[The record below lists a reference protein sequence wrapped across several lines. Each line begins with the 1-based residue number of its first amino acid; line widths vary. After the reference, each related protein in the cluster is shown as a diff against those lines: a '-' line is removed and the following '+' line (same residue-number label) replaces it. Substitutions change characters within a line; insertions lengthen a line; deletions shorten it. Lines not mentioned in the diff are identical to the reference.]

1 MNKFYRIIPTLLL
14 KDKGLVKTIN
24 FKNPR
29 YIGDPIN
36 IVRIFNEK
44 EADEITILDI
54 QATNKESKPDY
65 NFIKD
70 IVSEAFMP
78 VGYGGGVKNLNQIE
92 KLFEIGVEKV
102 ILNTICYEN
111 PNILAE
117 SSNKFGSQSI
127 VVCIDIKK
135 NLFGKYNLFSHSG
148 KKKQKELLLDYIKK
162 VEDLG
167 AGEIIINSID
177 RDGCMAGYNL
187 EILRKINKKTKLPVI
202 ALGGAGSK
210 NHLIEA
216 INAGVS
222 GVAAGSLF
230 IYQGIHKAILVSYIN
245 NENLF
250 LQVDSEKKR

>member
-135 NLFGKYNLFSHSG
+135 IYLESTIYFLTLGKRS
-148 KKKQKELLLDYIKK
+148 KKSFY
-162 VEDLG
+162 
-167 AGEIIINSID
+167 
-177 RDGCMAGYNL
+177 
-187 EILRKINKKTKLPVI
+187 
-202 ALGGAGSK
+202 
-210 NHLIEA
+210 
-216 INAGVS
+216 
-222 GVAAGSLF
+222 
-230 IYQGIHKAILVSYIN
+230 
-245 NENLF
+245 
-250 LQVDSEKKR
+250 

>member
-14 KDKGLVKTIN
+14 KDKGLVKTVN

-36 IVRIFNEK
+36 VVRIFNEK
-44 EADEITILDI
+44 EADEIAILDI
-54 QATNKESKPDY
+54 QANKNDTEPDY

-102 ILNTICYEN
+102 ILNTVCYEN
-111 PNILAE
+111 PSIIEE

-127 VVCIDIKK
+127 VVCIDIQK
-135 NLFGKYNLFSHSG
+135 NLFGRYNLFSHSG
-148 KKKQKELLLDYIKK
+148 KKKQKELLFEYIKK
-162 VEDLG
+162 VENLG

-177 RDGCMAGYNL
+177 RDGSMAGYNL
-187 EILRKINKKTKLPVI
+187 EILNKINKKTKLPVI

-210 NHLIEA
+210 DHLIEA
-216 INAGVS
+216 INEGVS

-230 IYQGIHKAILVSYIN
+230 IYQGVHKAILISYIN

-250 LQVDSEKKR
+250 LQIESE